1 MSADTASLG
10 PLVRLWGL
18 PASRLPQPTAT
29 GDELEP
35 FLRAILEEAVPFID
49 GAAPKSGA
57 PADRKVWKAKGVKA
71 SPQSAA
77 KIEVSERVI
86 GAKELAEAVTA
97 AAAAAGEAGAKAPK
111 AASEA
116 WAVRRSVHTDA
127 AQTGTASWDEFA
139 RCFRDEH
146 AAAEEAFMPAVVA
159 THAARVWDCSGVAAE
174 VEVGG
179 VRWGRFTLRL
189 EEMRHQVG
197 RPLLKD
203 RTFPVLQMT
212 ASATVDEDDA
222 STSPEFVVVSIPV
235 PDFGKTDASKLAS
248 EKGAQVA
255 VYVSVERI
263 RKLPGGDNSDIEW
276 LMATA
281 GNAGGALPRWVQKMT
296 MPGIVWKDVPLF
308 LAWIAKE
315 RAKEVEGG
323 AEQQQQQPDA
333 EPAAAGAGAA
343 TAETAEATDAA
354 AAPAD
359 HDEAAHDKDQQQVP
373 PPAATV
379 EDEAEDDEAPAALP
393 VAAENPPTLPAMGET
408 DSNWGAAAFDV
419 PLESGEAAAKTADT
433 PVTAA
438 PAAESK

>member
-77 KIEVSERVI
+77 KIEVSERVV
-86 GAKELAEAVTA
+86 GAKELAEAA
-97 AAAAAGEAGAKAPK
+97 AAATTAAGEAGAKPPK

-116 WAVRRSVHTDA
+116 WAVRRSVHADA

-174 VEVGG
+174 VEVGD

-212 ASATVDEDDA
+212 ASATVDDDDA
-222 STSPEFVVVSIPV
+222 ATAPEFLVVSIPV

-263 RKLPGGDNSDIEW
+263 RKLPGDGSEIEW

-281 GNAGGALPRWVQKMT
+281 GNAGGVLPRWVQKMT

-315 RAKEVEGG
+315 RAKEAEGG

-333 EPAAAGAGAA
+333 EPVAAAE
-343 TAETAEATDAA
+343 TADPAAEATDAAAAA

-359 HDEAAHDKDQQQVP
+359 HDEAAKEQQQQQAP

-379 EDEAEDDEAPAALP
+379 EDAAEDSEAPAAAP
-393 VAAENPPTLPAMGET
+393 VAAENPPTLPAMVET
-408 DSNWGAAAFDV
+408 DSNWGAAAFDG
-419 PLESGEAAAKTADT
+419 PLESGEAAAKTAAA
-433 PVTAA
+433 PVAAA